1 MELSR
6 KRQREL
12 KKLRRQA
19 GDVWDEQR
27 EVLERAA
34 SILRDAS
41 RHAASVAREDVAPRV
56 RETYEKRIVP
66 GVEAGVGSV
75 RHAASATRDRFVD
88 DVMPAVSGAIGSAI
102 AVLDVARDKRVR
114 DAIRQVSASG
124 RELATRAGPK
134 GGHHRGEAEAGTR
147 PLHPHWLGRRRHGCD
162 CPMPPGRRCAP
173 TTICGLTRAMPTP
186 RRQPPR
192 SPSSSRLDYTSST
205 SSGVVARDTHG

>member
-27 EVLERAA
+27 EVLERAS

-41 RHAASVAREDVAPRV
+41 RQAASVAREDVAPRV

-102 AVLDVARDKRVR
+102 AVLDVARDKRIR

-124 RELATRAGPK
+124 RELATRAGQKVGIIEVKPK
-134 GGHHRGEAEAGTR
+134 PG
-147 PLHPHWLGRRRHGCD
+147 
-162 CPMPPGRRCAP
+162 PGRY
-173 TTICGLTRAMPTP
+173 ILIGL
-186 RRQPPR
+186 
-192 SPSSSRLDYTSST
+192 
-205 SSGVVARDTHG
+205 GVVATAAIAYAAWQTLRADDDLWVDEVDADADTAAAAE

>member
-124 RELATRAGPK
+124 RELATRAGQKVGIIEVKPTP
-134 GGHHRGEAEAGTR
+134 G
-147 PLHPHWLGRRRHGCD
+147 
-162 CPMPPGRRCAP
+162 PGRY
-173 TTICGLTRAMPTP
+173 ILIGL
-186 RRQPPR
+186 
-192 SPSSSRLDYTSST
+192 
-205 SSGVVARDTHG
+205 GVVATAAIAYAAWQTLRADDDLWVDEVDADADAATAAE

>member
-41 RHAASVAREDVAPRV
+41 RQAASVAREDVAPRV
-56 RETYEKRIVP
+56 RDTYEKRIVP

-88 DVMPAVSGAIGSAI
+88 DVMPAVTGAIGSAI
-102 AVLDVARDKRVR
+102 AVLDVARDKRLR

-124 RELATRAGPK
+124 RDLATRAGQKVGLIEVKPSP
-134 GGHHRGEAEAGTR
+134 G
-147 PLHPHWLGRRRHGCD
+147 
-162 CPMPPGRRCAP
+162 PGRY
-173 TTICGLTRAMPTP
+173 ILIGL
-186 RRQPPR
+186 
-192 SPSSSRLDYTSST
+192 
-205 SSGVVARDTHG
+205 GVVATAAIAYAAWQTLRADDDLWVEEVDPDAEAPAV

>member
-6 KRQREL
+6 KREREL

-27 EVLERAA
+27 EVLEHAA
-34 SILRDAS
+34 SILRNAS

-56 RETYEKRIVP
+56 RQTYEKRIVP
-66 GVEAGVGSV
+66 GVEARVDSV

-102 AVLDVARDKRVR
+102 AVLDVARDKRIR

-124 RELATRAGPK
+124 RRLATRAGQSVGIVEVKAKP
-134 GGHHRGEAEAGTR
+134 GAGR
-147 PLHPHWLGRRRHGCD
+147 YIL
-162 CPMPPGRRCAP
+162 
-173 TTICGLTRAMPTP
+173 IGL
-186 RRQPPR
+186 
-192 SPSSSRLDYTSST
+192 
-205 SSGVVARDTHG
+205 GVVAAAAIAYAAWQTLRADDDLWVDEVDPDAAADAE

>member
-41 RHAASVAREDVAPRV
+41 RQAASVAREDVAPRV

-75 RHAASATRDRFVD
+75 RHAALATRDRFVD

-102 AVLDVARDKRVR
+102 AVLDVARDKRIR

-124 RELATRAGPK
+124 RELATRAGQKVGIIEVKPK
-134 GGHHRGEAEAGTR
+134 PG
-147 PLHPHWLGRRRHGCD
+147 
-162 CPMPPGRRCAP
+162 PGRY
-173 TTICGLTRAMPTP
+173 ILIGL
-186 RRQPPR
+186 
-192 SPSSSRLDYTSST
+192 
-205 SSGVVARDTHG
+205 GVVATAAIAYAAWQTLRADDDLWVDEVDADADTAAAAE

>member
-41 RHAASVAREDVAPRV
+41 RQAASVAREDVAPRV
-56 RETYEKRIVP
+56 RDTFEKRIVP

-75 RHAASATRDRFVD
+75 LHAASATRDRFVD

-102 AVLDVARDKRVR
+102 AVLDVARDKRIR

-124 RELATRAGPK
+124 RDLATRAGQKVGLIEVKPAP
-134 GGHHRGEAEAGTR
+134 G
-147 PLHPHWLGRRRHGCD
+147 
-162 CPMPPGRRCAP
+162 PGRY
-173 TTICGLTRAMPTP
+173 ILIGL
-186 RRQPPR
+186 
-192 SPSSSRLDYTSST
+192 
-205 SSGVVARDTHG
+205 GVVATAAIAYVAWQTLRADDDLWVEEVDPDSEAPTESS

>member
-41 RHAASVAREDVAPRV
+41 RQAASVARDDVAPRV

-66 GVEAGVGSV
+66 GVEAGVDSV
-75 RHAASATRDRFVD
+75 RHAATATRDRFVD

-102 AVLDVARDKRVR
+102 AVLDVARDKRIR

-124 RELATRAGPK
+124 RELATRAGQRVGLIEVKPTP
-134 GGHHRGEAEAGTR
+134 G
-147 PLHPHWLGRRRHGCD
+147 
-162 CPMPPGRRCAP
+162 PGRY
-173 TTICGLTRAMPTP
+173 ILIGL
-186 RRQPPR
+186 
-192 SPSSSRLDYTSST
+192 
-205 SSGVVARDTHG
+205 GVVATAAIAYAAWQILRADDDLWVEEDDTAEPPTTA

>member
-1 MELSR
+1 MKLSR

-12 KKLRRQA
+12 KKLRRHV

-41 RHAASVAREDVAPRV
+41 RQAASVARDDVAPLV

-75 RHAASATRDRFVD
+75 RHAATATRDRFVD
-88 DVMPAVSGAIGSAI
+88 DVMPAVTGAIGSVI
-102 AVLDVARDKRVR
+102 AVLDVARDKRIR

-124 RELATRAGPK
+124 RDLATRAGHKVGIIDAKPK
-134 GGHHRGEAEAGTR
+134 PG
-147 PLHPHWLGRRRHGCD
+147 
-162 CPMPPGRRCAP
+162 PGRYVLV
-173 TTICGLTRAMPTP
+173 GL
-186 RRQPPR
+186 
-192 SPSSSRLDYTSST
+192 
-205 SSGVVARDTHG
+205 GVVAAAAIAYAAWQTLRPDADLWVDEVESDPVAPAE

>member
-41 RHAASVAREDVAPRV
+41 RQAASVARDDVAPRV
-56 RETYEKRIVP
+56 RDTYEKRIVP
-66 GVEAGVGSV
+66 GVEAGVDTV

-88 DVMPAVSGAIGSAI
+88 DVMPAVTGAIGSAI
-102 AVLDVARDKRVR
+102 AVLDIARDKRIR
-114 DAIRQVSASG
+114 DALRQVSATG
-124 RELATRAGPK
+124 RNLATRAGQKVGLIEVKPTP
-134 GGHHRGEAEAGTR
+134 G
-147 PLHPHWLGRRRHGCD
+147 
-162 CPMPPGRRCAP
+162 PGRY
-173 TTICGLTRAMPTP
+173 ILIGL
-186 RRQPPR
+186 
-192 SPSSSRLDYTSST
+192 
-205 SSGVVARDTHG
+205 GVVATAAVAYAAWQILRADDDLWVEDVDADASIDAAGPAASTSA

>member
-1 MELSR
+1 MQEDLMELSR

-41 RHAASVAREDVAPRV
+41 RQAASVAREDVAPRV
-56 RETYEKRIVP
+56 RDTYEKRIVP

-102 AVLDVARDKRVR
+102 AVLDVARDKRIR

-124 RELATRAGPK
+124 RDLATRAGQKVGIIEVKPAP
-134 GGHHRGEAEAGTR
+134 G
-147 PLHPHWLGRRRHGCD
+147 
-162 CPMPPGRRCAP
+162 PGRY
-173 TTICGLTRAMPTP
+173 ILIGL
-186 RRQPPR
+186 
-192 SPSSSRLDYTSST
+192 
-205 SSGVVARDTHG
+205 GVVATAAIAYAAWQTLRADDDLWVEEVDPDAEAPSA

>member
-41 RHAASVAREDVAPRV
+41 RQAASVAREDVAPRV
-56 RETYEKRIVP
+56 RDTYEKRIVP

-102 AVLDVARDKRVR
+102 AVLDVARDKRIR

-124 RELATRAGPK
+124 RELATRAGQRVGIIEVKPSP
-134 GGHHRGEAEAGTR
+134 G
-147 PLHPHWLGRRRHGCD
+147 
-162 CPMPPGRRCAP
+162 PGRY
-173 TTICGLTRAMPTP
+173 ILIGL
-186 RRQPPR
+186 
-192 SPSSSRLDYTSST
+192 
-205 SSGVVARDTHG
+205 GVVATAAIAYAAWQTLRADDDLWVDEVDADAETTTVNP

>member
-41 RHAASVAREDVAPRV
+41 RQAASVARDDVAPRV

-66 GVEAGVGSV
+66 GVEAGFGSV

-88 DVMPAVSGAIGSAI
+88 DVMPAVTGALGSAI
-102 AVLDVARDKRVR
+102 AVLDVARDKRIR

-124 RELATRAGPK
+124 RDLATRAGQRVGIVEVKPAP
-134 GGHHRGEAEAGTR
+134 G
-147 PLHPHWLGRRRHGCD
+147 
-162 CPMPPGRRCAP
+162 PGRY
-173 TTICGLTRAMPTP
+173 ILIGL
-186 RRQPPR
+186 
-192 SPSSSRLDYTSST
+192 
-205 SSGVVARDTHG
+205 GVVATAAIAYAAWQTLRADDDLWVDETDSDAAPAAAE